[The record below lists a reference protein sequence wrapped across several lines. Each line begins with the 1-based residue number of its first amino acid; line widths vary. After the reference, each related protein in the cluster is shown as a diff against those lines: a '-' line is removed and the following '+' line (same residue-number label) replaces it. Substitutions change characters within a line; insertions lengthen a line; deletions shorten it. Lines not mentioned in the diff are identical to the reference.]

1 MSAVSETLTKDQ
13 LVVGMLA
20 VMGGDRQEVNER
32 DLFLACWH
40 AFPNAMRW
48 ADTAL
53 PNPDTFTAS
62 LRRLDADGVILRIGK
77 QNRSR
82 RKRSTRRA
90 FLEAGRSGVVK
101 ARVKEGGLDRTGVT
115 PDHLALI
122 RQLAPSPESYMSLE
136 PAVLVTI
143 CIGARGDEGRPTDE
157 GALVEAAFHK
167 FPAVF
172 AYRRRPEF
180 PDVATIVSAV
190 TEARVRGLIT
200 DDFALT
206 EAGRREIKRHRATLD
221 VRLDASESHKTGV
234 FKLADRIES
243 SPSYKAYREN
253 GTLALTKAD
262 ELFRALRLP
271 PTTDPR
277 PVATALLGRTKDLRR
292 VDKVELVEYLL
303 KVAKVH
309 NPEVVALVQEDE
321 RLTAALVAG
330 DVKGGDEEA

>member
-1 MSAVSETLTKDQ
+1 MTAINEILTKDQ

-20 VMGGDRQEVNER
+20 IMGGDRQEVNER

-62 LRRLDADGVILRIGK
+62 LRRLDADGVILRAGK
-77 QNRSR
+77 QDRK
-82 RKRSTRRA
+82 RKRSTRRG
-90 FLEAGRSGVVK
+90 LMEVGRSGIVK
-101 ARVKEGGLDRTGVT
+101 ARIREGGLETAGLT
-115 PDHLALI
+115 ADHLALM
-122 RQLAPSPESYMSLE
+122 RQLAPSPESYRSLE
-136 PAVLVTI
+136 PPVLVTI
-143 CIGARGDEGRPTDE
+143 CVGARGEDGRPTDE
-157 GALVEAAFHK
+157 GALVEATFHK

-180 PDVATIVSAV
+180 PDVEAIVSAAK
-190 TEARVRGLIT
+190 EARNRGLIT
-200 DDFALT
+200 SDFALT
-206 EAGRREIKRHRATLD
+206 AAGRREVDRHRATLD
-221 VRLDASESHKTGV
+221 VRLDASESQKTGL

-243 SPSYKAYREN
+243 SSAFTAYRDN

-277 PVATALLGRTKDLRR
+277 PVAAALLSRIRELRR
-292 VDKVELVEYLL
+292 IDKVELIEYLL
-303 KVAKVH
+303 KVAGEH
-309 NPEVVALVQEDE
+309 NPEVLALVEHDE
-321 RLTAALVAG
+321 AREAMLAAANEMTEAG
-330 DVKGGDEEA
+330 EK